1 MGRLDW
7 RGEETIGVLAR
18 ISARLAEPRES
29 RANGYSRGSDGFLL
43 FVDFFVCV
51 LRISFFINLF
61 FQIQVRFIAPS
72 LQGARHAAR
81 ERGPR

>member
-29 RANGYSRGSDGFLL
+29 RANGYSRRFNGLL
-43 FVDFFVCV
+43 LVAVLLVRV
-51 LRISFFINLF
+51 LRISFFITLF
-61 FQIQVRFIAPS
+61 FQIQVRFIIS
-72 LQGARHAAR
+72 LLQEARHVAR
-81 ERGPR
+81 GR